1 MAVVITLL
9 VVGALLVLAETVL
22 PGLVAGAIGL
32 CCLVAGVV
40 EGYVQFGERPG
51 NLILLVVLV
60 GAVAGFCLWLKF
72 FPDSRMA
79 RLFVSRSVSGE
90 IGTARPELLRQTGTT
105 FTQLRPS
112 GTAII
117 NGKRVDV
124 VTEGQL
130 IESGAPVQVVA
141 VEGMRVVVRAI

>member
-9 VVGALLVLAETVL
+9 VAGALLVLAETVL
-22 PGLVAGAIGL
+22 PGLIAGAIGL
-32 CCLVAGVV
+32 CCLAAGVV

-51 NLILLVVLV
+51 NLILLAVLV

-90 IGTARPELLRQTGTT
+90 IGTDQPELLRQIGTA

-130 IESGAPVQVVA
+130 IESGAPIEVVA

>member
-9 VVGALLVLAETVL
+9 VAGALLVLAETVL
-22 PGLVAGAIGL
+22 PGLIAGAIGL

-72 FPDSRMA
+72 FPDSRTA
-79 RLFVSRSVSGE
+79 RLFVSHSVSGE
-90 IGTARPELLRQTGTT
+90 IGTDRPELLRQTGTA

-130 IESGAPVQVVA
+130 IESGAPIQVVA
-141 VEGMRVVVRAI
+141 VEGMRVIVRAI